1 MELTGK
7 TALVTGAGAEG
18 GIGYEVAR
26 LLAEQGADVVIAGRD
41 AERGI
46 AVAEKLTLALA
57 AANNGGPGGTTTG
70 VAHGENG
77 AGGSVR
83 FALADLTDVDQVQ
96 ALADQAGEVDIL
108 VNNAAAIAV
117 GPTTEQDVA
126 SYEESFAA
134 NVRAPFFLTKALAP
148 KMIARGGGSIVNVS
162 TMVAQIGMPGMS
174 VYGATKAALESLTRT
189 WAAEFAPAGIRV
201 NAVAPGPTRSDK
213 VVSLMGDGVE
223 ELGRTTPLQRTA
235 SPTEIAELIV
245 FLAGEKASYVT
256 GATVAADGGRTA
268 V

>member
-1 MELTGK
+1 MELIGK

-26 LLAEQGADVVIAGRD
+26 LLAERGADVVIAGRD
-41 AERGI
+41 AQRG
-46 AVAEKLTLALA
+46 ATVAEKLTRELHTV
-57 AANNGGPGGTTTG
+57 G
-70 VAHGENG
+70 GENG
-77 AGGSVR
+77 GGGTVR

-96 ALADQAGEVDIL
+96 ALADTAGDVDII
-108 VNNAAAIAV
+108 VNNAAAMAF

-134 NVRAPFFLTKALAP
+134 NVRAPYFLTKALAP
-148 KMIARGGGSIVNVS
+148 GMVARGGGSIVNVS
-162 TMVAQIGMPGMS
+162 TMAAQIGMPGMS
-174 VYGATKAALESLTRT
+174 VYSATKAALESLTRT

-201 NAVAPGPTRSDK
+201 NAVAPGPTRTEK
-213 VVSLMGDGVE
+213 GVRLLGDAVE
-223 ELGRTTPLQRTA
+223 QLGQTTPLARTA
-235 SPTEIAELIV
+235 SPTEIARLIV
-245 FLAGEKASYVT
+245 FLAGEDASYMT

>member
-1 MELTGK
+1 MQLEGK

-26 LLAEQGADVVIAGRD
+26 LLAEAGADVVIAGRD
-41 AERGI
+41 GERGA
-46 AVAEKLTLALA
+46 AVAQKLATE
-57 AANNGGPGGTTTG
+57 

-77 AGGSVR
+77 SGGSVR
-83 FALADLTDVDQVQ
+83 FALADLTDVDQVR
-96 ALADQAGEVDIL
+96 ALADEAGDVDIL
-108 VNNAAAIAV
+108 INNAAAIAV

-162 TMVAQIGMPGMS
+162 TMAAQIGMPGMS

-213 VVSLMGDGVE
+213 VVSMMGDGIE
-223 ELGRTTPLQRTA
+223 QLGQTTPLARTA

-245 FLAGEKASYVT
+245 FLAGDKASYVT